1 MVESGSV
8 ESAGSVLAS
17 DFAELRQV
25 VEPGQ
30 SADLEFVDLE
40 PVGLADLE
48 PVDLELVGLAD
59 LEPVDLEL
67 VGPADLEPVDL
78 VLEASGL
85 PADFV
90 LHQPLP
96 FVPDSRPTNEVDQDS
111 VEVGAMNSGM
121 PG

>member
-1 MVESGSV
+1 MVESESV

-30 SADLEFVDLE
+30 SADLE
-40 PVGLADLE
+40 P
-48 PVDLELVGLAD
+48 VGLAD

-111 VEVGAMNSGM
+111 VEVGAMDSGM